1 LCKNP
6 AAPIPAAAGAPREGF
21 ARERPARSLLL
32 SNRAST
38 GAPAFTRT
46 CSGGPRVNFVQLIL
60 TVCTLAEPS
69 VCDERKM
76 LFESSGPLRACFVQA
91 QPFIAQWVG
100 EHPTLRVAAWRCTP
114 PGAEGDKI

>member
-6 AAPIPAAAGAPREGF
+6 ATPIPAAAGAPREG
-21 ARERPARSLLL
+21 PAPALLL
-32 SNRAST
+32 SNRASA
-38 GAPAFTRT
+38 GAPAFARTRP
-46 CSGGPRVNFVQLIL
+46 GGPRMNFVQLIL

-69 VCDERKM
+69 ICDERKM
-76 LFESSGPLRACFVQA
+76 LFESSGPLRACFIQA